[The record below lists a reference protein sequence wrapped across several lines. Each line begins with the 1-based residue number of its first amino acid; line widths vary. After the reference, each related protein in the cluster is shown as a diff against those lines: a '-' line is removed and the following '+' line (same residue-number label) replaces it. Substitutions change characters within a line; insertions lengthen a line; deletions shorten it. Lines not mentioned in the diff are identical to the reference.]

1 MNFTYFPI
9 FDRILAILNNI
20 LNFLL
25 KFVLVISG
33 FFIIYLGI
41 KFYFSAKNFGETKKA
56 LIFILVGLALIGLI
70 FLNKEIILKTIEYF
84 VPSFK

>member
-1 MNFTYFPI
+1 MYFPFLNKI
-9 FDRILAILNNI
+9 VEILNNI
-20 LNFLL
+20 LYFLIKIAL
-25 KFVLVISG
+25 LLAT

-41 KFYFSAKNFGETKKA
+41 KTYSLTKNFKDIKTAIIYIVLG
-56 LIFILVGLALIGLI
+56 IILIGLI

>member
-1 MNFTYFPI
+1 MYSYFPF
-9 FDRILAILNNI
+9 FDKISLILNNI

-25 KFVLVISG
+25 KLVILFSG

-41 KFYFSAKNFGETKKA
+41 KFYFSAKNFGDVKKA
-56 LIFILVGLALIGLI
+56 FLYILLGLVLIGLI

>member
-1 MNFTYFPI
+1 MYFPFLNKI
-9 FDRILAILNNI
+9 VEILNNI
-20 LNFLL
+20 LYFLIKIAL
-25 KFVLVISG
+25 LLAT

-41 KFYFSAKNFGETKKA
+41 KTYSLTKNFKDIKTA
-56 LIFILVGLALIGLI
+56 IIYIILGIILIGLI